1 MLHGRNAVEASSRC
15 NALRPEFL
23 AALMPLGPKCS
34 SVRASA
40 AKSFP
45 VMFRTVSTNA
55 SIAGVLTPA
64 ALPKALIGMRPVGT
78 SSVMN
83 L

>member
-1 MLHGRNAVEASSRC
+1 MLIP
-15 NALRPEFL
+15 LRPRR
-23 AALMPLGPKCS
+23 P
-34 SVRASA
+34 SVRASP

-45 VMFRTVSTNA
+45 VMVRTIAISA
-55 SIAGVLTPA
+55 SIAGVGTPA
-64 ALPKALIGMRPVGT
+64 SAPSALIGIRPVGT

>member
-1 MLHGRNAVEASSRC
+1 MP
-15 NALRPEFL
+15 LRP
-23 AALMPLGPKCS
+23 KRS
-34 SVRASA
+34 RVRASA

-45 VMFRTVSTNA
+45 VMFRTVSISA

-64 ALPKALIGMRPVGT
+64 ALPKALIGIRPVGT

-83 L
+83 LWSSDFGVPVA